1 LHENVV
7 IIVGM
12 VQLCWVKLPDFQL
25 VEIHL
30 LQHLPVYL
38 FLVEVWTG
46 GLRGGVLLCYD
57 FGVFLLVFGLL
68 FDCVIF
74 LLFFLEFF
82 DHSDLALFFHESSL
96 FGSFGLFD
104 FFGFG
109 DGLIF
114 EFLFFLIE
122 LCLEFL

>member
-7 IIVGM
+7 IIIGL
-12 VQLCWVKLPDFQL
+12 VQLRWVELPDFEL
-25 VEIHL
+25 VKIHL
-30 LQHLPVYL
+30 LQHLPVHL
-38 FLVEVWTG
+38 FLVEIWTG
-46 GLRGGVLLCYD
+46 GLRGGILLCYD
-57 FGVFLLVFGLL
+57 FGIILLVFGLL
-68 FDCVIF
+68 FNCIIF

-82 DHSDLALFFHESSL
+82 HHSDFALFFHESSL
-96 FGSFGLFD
+96 FGSFRLFD

-122 LCLEFL
+122 FCLEFL